1 MQCYRLLE
9 KNHVLERE
17 VKVVVKPILCII
29 TRREWCHLSFAR
41 ELIQSDKSLSKIIRQ
56 RIFFEREQRTL
67 SRNWGKA
74 SNLASNFSPKIG

>member
-17 VKVVVKPILCII
+17 VKVVVKPILCIV
-29 TRREWCHLSFAR
+29 TRREWCRLNFVR
-41 ELIQSDKSLSKIIRQ
+41 ELIQSDKSLSKIVRQ

-67 SRNWGKA
+67 SGNWRKA
-74 SNLASNFSPKIG
+74 SSLGSNFFRKIG